1 MKTTKITLS
10 WKSPEPGRATITFPA
25 TDSAEIEG
33 LHQYLR
39 AIHDTDYGDTV
50 PRITQKEG
58 EGNPKTNAWG
68 RLASTLR
75 YDTGEGVYT
84 SDIETFKSRGIV
96 RCDD

>member
-10 WKSPEPGRATITFPA
+10 WKSPEPGRATITLPA

-39 AIHDTDYGDTV
+39 ATFDTDYGDTI

-58 EGNPKTNAWG
+58 EGKPKADGWE
-68 RLASTLR
+68 RLATALR
-75 YDTGEGVYT
+75 YDTGEEVYAY
-84 SDIETFKSRGIV
+84 DIEVFKTRGIV
-96 RCDD
+96 RYD